1 MQPSEIYL
9 LIIGMAVVTYIPRV
23 LPAFLTDKI
32 AFKGR
37 AKKFLS
43 LLPYAA
49 MSALVFPGVFSVDDA
64 FPLYGIAGG
73 AVAALLAYFKCPLI
87 VSVLGAVGVNYL
99 LYLLF

>member
-1 MQPSEIYL
+1 
-9 LIIGMAVVTYIPRV
+9 
-23 LPAFLTDKI
+23 
-32 AFKGR
+32 
-37 AKKFLS
+37 
-43 LLPYAA
+43 

-87 VSVLGAVGVNYL
+87 VSVLGAVAINYL